1 MRLLSCL
8 QYRLISL
15 LVLALLALAL
25 LPTDLEYV
33 AYSSSDLLHSRKSP
47 TGDAI
52 MIVLYSTS

>member
-15 LVLALLALAL
+15 RVLALLALAL

-33 AYSSSDLLHSRKSP
+33 AYSLSDLLHSRKSP
-47 TGDAI
+47 PG
-52 MIVLYSTS
+52 MRS